1 MLITSNETSKNKRK
15 CAGGSERGK
24 ERTRELGGIRQQG
37 RGGGREVANEK
48 GKQGVGERMV
58 EAVNFSWGDVHL
70 KKL

>member
-1 MLITSNETSKNKRK
+1 MTSNETSKNERK
-15 CAGGSERGK
+15 CVGGSERGK
-24 ERTRELGGIRQQG
+24 ERTRELRGIRQQG
-37 RGGGREVANEK
+37 SGGGREVANEK